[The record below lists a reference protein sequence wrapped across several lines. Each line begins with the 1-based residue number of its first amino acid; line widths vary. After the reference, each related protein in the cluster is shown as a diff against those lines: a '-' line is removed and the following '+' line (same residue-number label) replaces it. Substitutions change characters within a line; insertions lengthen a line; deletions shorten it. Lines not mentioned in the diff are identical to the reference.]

1 VNYRHQFHA
10 GNFADVLKHALLVR
24 LARALQRKPGGL
36 LLLDTH
42 AGRGS
47 YDLAAAAQGDTLA
60 RAPEWPDGIGRLW
73 ARDDVPPELSEYV
86 ALVGKYESEH
96 GGAAGT
102 GDYFV
107 NCRSGF
113 IPDMSGVK
121 PDLHRPIAK
130 CGTPEA
136 DTRARGPTASE
147 PLDASKLPV
156 PPPAAPRFYPG
167 SPWLL
172 RELARAQDRVALCEL
187 HPEEFE
193 TLRAELGGGRGVSA
207 QRLDGYTAVRAM
219 LPPPERRALVL
230 IDPPFEAQ
238 DEFGKIVTALGA
250 GLRRLPGGTFAVWY
264 PLTERARTEE
274 FFARLGELGL
284 PPTFT
289 VELTVHPAAAKL
301 RGCGLMVV
309 NPPWQFD
316 REARTLAEW
325 LANALAQ
332 SPGGGAELR
341 WLVPER

>member
-47 YDLAAAAQGDTLA
+47 YDLASAAQGDTLA

-73 ARDDVPPELSEYV
+73 AREDLPAELTEYL
-86 ALVGKYESEH
+86 A
-96 GGAAGT
+96 
-102 GDYFV
+102 FV
-107 NCRSGF
+107 R
-113 IPDMSGVK
+113 K
-121 PDLHRPIAK
+121 
-130 CGTPEA
+130 
-136 DTRARGPTASE
+136 
-147 PLDASKLPV
+147 LDAESGNIAA
-156 PPPAAPRFYPG
+156 AAPRFYPG

-172 RELARAQDRVALCEL
+172 RALARPQDRVVLCEL

-193 TLRAELGGGRGVSA
+193 VLRAELGGGRGVSA

-238 DEFGKIVTALGA
+238 DEFGTIATALST

-274 FFARLGELGL
+274 FFARLDELGL

-289 VELTVHPAAAKL
+289 VELTIHPAAAKL
-301 RGCGLMVV
+301 RGCGLLVV

-316 REARTLAEW
+316 REARALAEW
-325 LANALAQ
+325 LAGALAQ